1 VGSSPQDG
9 ACRKAMAANTLAAPL
24 SPHCSALFLLRNG
37 GGKPNRSLWFS
48 FPGILR
54 ARQRCNLIIESVRIA
69 AMPAQCEQ
77 LRRGLVAWAGPTA
90 VESGCLSC
98 RILQESSAPQAFC
111 YQAQWKTHDDLL
123 RHIRTEHYK
132 RLLALMEL
140 GTTPPLVEFHT
151 VTETQGLDLIE
162 RARTSDFL
170 PTGNAQ
176 RRN

>member
-1 VGSSPQDG
+1 MPT
-9 ACRKAMAANTLAAPL
+9 NTLAAPTL
-24 SPHCSALFLLRNG
+24 PALFGAFLATQRD
-37 GGKPNRSLWFS
+37 GKPHLKSLVQLS
-48 FPGILR
+48 RDIP
-54 ARQRCNLIIESVRIA
+54 ARQRCKLIIESVRIA

-111 YQAQWKTHDDLL
+111 YQAQWKTQDDLL

-140 GTTPPLVEFHT
+140 GTTPPVVEFHT
-151 VTETQGLDLIE
+151 VTETEGLDLIE
-162 RARTSDFL
+162 RARSSDFV
-170 PTGNAQ
+170 PSIGKAQ